1 MVHFVMRMSGPVV
14 QQVTRPE
21 SFEILKSNN
30 PVFFV
35 YVGQQVGNLWNIYYE
50 TAETNQAHGY
60 FYSTGLDVASKHFF
74 IDQTPVV
81 LVYKENS
88 HFIFPNSDTTE
99 LSHINKWVTQE
110 KFLTFPKVSRENLY
124 QLKQTNKFLVLA
136 VVEENKLN
144 ELMTHEA
151 EFKEMIEQIIRS
163 KRSKYH
169 EKFQFGW
176 IGNPDISHSIAM
188 DTLNTP
194 HLLVIN
200 STTNEH
206 HISDDD
212 PLEMTPESIEVF
224 LDSVLLGEV
233 PVLGKLFNPL

>member
-1 MVHFVMRMSGPVV
+1 M
-14 QQVTRPE
+14 
-21 SFEILKSNN
+21 
-30 PVFFV
+30 
-35 YVGQQVGNLWNIYYE
+35 
-50 TAETNQAHGY
+50 
-60 FYSTGLDVASKHFF
+60 
-74 IDQTPVV
+74 
-81 LVYKENS
+81 
-88 HFIFPNSDTTE
+88 
-99 LSHINKWVTQE
+99 
-110 KFLTFPKVSRENLY
+110 
-124 QLKQTNKFLVLA
+124 VLA

-212 PLEMTPESIEVF
+212 PLEMTPESIEIF

-233 PVLGKLFNPL
+233 PVLGMLLIRF